1 MSEEKNNEPVKAFA
15 RENSGDGLRVFVAG
29 GARSGNDDI
38 YVEEAYRLGRQI
50 VKMNLKLDFG
60 LSNSGI
66 MGAVARGVV
75 DADWRSY
82 FG

>member
-38 YVEEAYRLGRQI
+38 YVEE
-50 VKMNLKLDFG
+50 V
-60 LSNSGI
+60 
-66 MGAVARGVV
+66 
-75 DADWRSY
+75 
-82 FG
+82 